1 MKNGRTTPARKKW
14 TLLFGILAMVALGFF
29 GFEFWQWILPSL
41 PLPSAT
47 GSFSLSSVPSGVA
60 VRWKGRELGRTPL
73 RQYVLP
79 LGDQVIEL
87 ATPGYQPCPIEFT
100 IKAGSVVDLGVRSL
114 AKQLGKLR
122 LVTDPAG
129 VSYFVVGP
137 DKKTIAGITPDTIE
151 NLPLGRYDVKL
162 LQPGWPDYAQVA
174 DIKSGEPVEVSSQF
188 KGGSVELTSD
198 PSGAT
203 IFVGGAKLG
212 TAPLSANLPLGPV
225 EVTSRFGA
233 LGSVVQTLVPDPQR
247 TVSFHFKHSYG
258 TLLASSDRADA
269 VLIVDGLDFG
279 HPPAQLFLAP
289 GNHKLLLSAPSAP
302 DKTRRVDLIEGQHVN
317 VQIDFGAANGEVAAV
332 SNSGGSPTP
341 TPPPTPP
348 NKVASTTATPA
359 STPPPQ
365 LTARTTPTPQPVS
378 SPSPES
384 NRIGGNSSSPS
395 PTPAK
400 SMSGSEEQPVIP
412 PANSEGSPLPAL
424 TPGPES
430 PKPVHTLSR
439 SATIAKKESAAT
451 PSGSALD
458 PEHAKSKAE
467 AHQLLNAQ
475 SKANEEALRTERQY
489 IDYQIKNSS
498 GAAREQWKYRLAQW
512 RLKKTRA
519 KQDRASEEARLKEEW
534 R

>member
-1 MKNGRTTPARKKW
+1 M
-14 TLLFGILAMVALGFF
+14 
-29 GFEFWQWILPSL
+29 
-41 PLPSAT
+41 
-47 GSFSLSSVPSGVA
+47 
-60 VRWKGRELGRTPL
+60 RWKGRELGRTPL

-79 LGDQVIEL
+79 PGDQVIEL
-87 ATPGYQPCPIEFT
+87 TIPGYQPCPIEFT
-100 IKAGSVVDLGVRSL
+100 IDAGLVVDLGVRSL
-114 AKQLGKLR
+114 AKQLGRLR
-122 LVTDPAG
+122 LVTEPAG
-129 VSYFVVGP
+129 VFYSVVGP

-174 DIKSGEPVEVSSQF
+174 DIKSGEPAEVSRQF

-225 EVTSRFGA
+225 EVTSSFGA

-247 TVSFHFKHSYG
+247 TVSFHFQHSYG
-258 TLLASSDRADA
+258 TLLVSSDRADA
-269 VLIVDGLDFG
+269 VLIVDGVDFG

-302 DKTRRVDLIEGQHVN
+302 DKTRRIDLIEGQHVN
-317 VQIDFGAANGEVAAV
+317 VQIDLGAANGEVAAV
-332 SNSGGSPTP
+332 ANSGGSPTP

-348 NKVASTTATPA
+348 NKVASTSATPA
-359 STPPPQ
+359 NTPPAQ

-384 NRIGGNSSSPS
+384 NRISGSSSSPS
-395 PTPAK
+395 PTPQK
-400 SMSGSEEQPVIP
+400 SISGSEEQPAIP
-412 PANSEGSPLPAL
+412 PANSEGTPLPAL

-439 SATIAKKESAAT
+439 SAAMARKESAAAT
-451 PSGSALD
+451 PSGSALN
-458 PEHAKSKAE
+458 PEQAKSKAE

-475 SKANEEALRTERQY
+475 SKANEEALRTEKQY

-498 GAAREQWKYRLAQW
+498 GDTREQWKYRLAQW

-519 KQDRASEEARLKEEW
+519 KQDRAAEEARLKEEW
-534 R
+534 RR

>member
-1 MKNGRTTPARKKW
+1 VKNGRTTPARKKL
-14 TLLFGILAMVALGFF
+14 TLVFGILAMVALGFF
-29 GFEFWQWILPSL
+29 GYEFWQWILPSP

-47 GSFSLSSVPSGVA
+47 GSFSVSSVPSGA
-60 VRWKGRELGRTPL
+60 VVHWKGRELGHTPL

-79 LGDQVIEL
+79 PGDQVIEL
-87 ATPGYQPCPIEFT
+87 TTPGYQPCPIEFT
-100 IKAGSVVDLGVRSL
+100 INAGLVVDLGVRSL

-122 LVTDPAG
+122 LVTEPAG
-129 VSYFVVGP
+129 VFYSVVGP

-162 LQPGWPDYAQVA
+162 LQPGWPDYTQAA
-174 DIKSGEPVEVSSQF
+174 DINSGEPVEVSRQF

-203 IFVGGAKLG
+203 IFVGGSKLG
-212 TAPLSANLPLGPV
+212 TAPLSANLPLVPV
-225 EVTSRFGA
+225 EVTSSFGA
-233 LGSVVQTLVPDPQR
+233 LGSVVQTLVPDPER

-258 TLLASSDRADA
+258 TLLVSSDRADA

-317 VQIDFGAANGEVAAV
+317 VQIDFGGANGEVAAV
-332 SNSGGSPTP
+332 ANSAGSPTP
-341 TPPPTPP
+341 TPSPAPP
-348 NKVASTTATPA
+348 NKIASTSATPTPA
-359 STPPPQ
+359 STPPLQ
-365 LTARTTPTPQPVS
+365 LAARTTPTPQPVS
-378 SPSPES
+378 SPSPGS
-384 NRIGGNSSSPS
+384 NRIGGSSFSPS
-395 PTPAK
+395 PTPQK
-400 SMSGSEEQPVIP
+400 PISGSEEQPAIP
-412 PANSEGSPLPAL
+412 PVNSEGTPLPAL

-430 PKPVHTLSR
+430 PKPLRTLSR
-439 SATIAKKESAAT
+439 SAALAKKESVAAT
-451 PSGSALD
+451 PSLD
-458 PEHAKSKAE
+458 PEQAKSKAE

-475 SKANEEALRTERQY
+475 AKANEEALRTEKRY
-489 IDYQIKNSS
+489 LDYQIKNSS
-498 GAAREQWKYRLAQW
+498 GAAREQWKYQLAQW

-519 KQDRASEEARLKEEW
+519 KQDRAAQAARVKEEW

>member
-1 MKNGRTTPARKKW
+1 MTTARKKW
-14 TLLFGILAMVALGFF
+14 TLLFGILAIVALGFF
-29 GFEFWQWILPSL
+29 GFEFWQWVLP

-47 GSFSLSSVPSGVA
+47 GSFSISSVPTGA
-60 VRWKGRELGRTPL
+60 TVRWKGRELGRTPL

-79 LGDQVIEL
+79 SGDQVIEL
-87 ATPGYQPCPIEFT
+87 TTPGYQPCPIEFT
-100 IKAGSVVDLGVRSL
+100 INAGLVVDLGVRSL
-114 AKQLGKLR
+114 AKQLGRLKLI
-122 LVTDPAG
+122 TEPSG

-162 LQPGWPDYAQVA
+162 LQPGWPDYLQVA
-174 DIKSGEPVEVSSQF
+174 DIKSGEPVEVSRQF

-203 IFVGGAKLG
+203 IFVDGAKLG

-225 EVTSRFGA
+225 EVSSRFGA

-258 TLLASSDRADA
+258 TLLVSSDRADA

-302 DKTRRVDLIEGQHVN
+302 DKTRRVELIEGQHVN
-317 VQIDFGAANGEVAAV
+317 EQIDFGAANSEVAAV
-332 SNSGGSPTP
+332 SNAGGSPTP

-348 NKVASTTATPA
+348 NNVASTSATPA
-359 STPPPQ
+359 STPPPPQ
-365 LTARTTPTPQPVS
+365 LAARTTPTPQPVS
-378 SPSPES
+378 SPSLES
-384 NRIGGNSSSPS
+384 NRISGSSSSPL
-395 PTPAK
+395 PTPQK
-400 SMSGSEEQPVIP
+400 SVSGSEEQPAIP
-412 PANSEGSPLPAL
+412 PVNSEGPPSPAL

-439 SATIAKKESAAT
+439 SGAMAQKESAAAT
-451 PSGSALD
+451 PSGSALN
-458 PEHAKSKAE
+458 PEQAKSKAE

-475 SKANEEALRTERQY
+475 SKANEEALRTEKRY

-498 GAAREQWKYRLAQW
+498 GDAREQWKYRLAQW

-519 KQDRASEEARLKEEW
+519 KQDRAAEEARLKEEW
-534 R
+534 RR